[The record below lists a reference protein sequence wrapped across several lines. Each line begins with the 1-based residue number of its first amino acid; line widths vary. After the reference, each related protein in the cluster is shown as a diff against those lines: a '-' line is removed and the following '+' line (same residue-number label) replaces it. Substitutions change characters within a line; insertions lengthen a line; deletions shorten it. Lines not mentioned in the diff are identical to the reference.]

1 MVPRFL
7 LGLVNALFAEEMLL
21 TPPSAV
27 PLKVGEALDSL
38 GWTRDTWEQSKQ
50 DKPEGVSGVGS
61 STQELR
67 LRGKGPPNISA
78 TTAFL
83 SLGTWE
89 IPLFSS

>member
-38 GWTRDTWEQSKQ
+38 GWTRDTWEQSEQ